1 MVTVKQKGA
10 LWIPLGL
17 REMGSSL
24 GQFIFS
30 GGNILKFTWLWNVH
44 LKQGQTPLRQQYWWT
59 GRLFDSDSFLDLCNY
74 VSANSPFNIVFIEI
88 EKAGTSCAPPPKKTT
103 TIKRATSHREWS
115 FLFFFSLS
123 KSRDVCGAVALFC
136 RADDETAAVWKF
148 VSCVGSK
155 LVLPI

>member
-1 MVTVKQKGA
+1 MKQKGA

-74 VSANSPFNIVFIEI
+74 VTANSPFNIVFIEI
-88 EKAGTSCAPPPKKTT
+88 EKAGTSCAPPPKNYHNKEGDQPSRM
-103 TIKRATSHREWS
+103 ILS
-115 FLFFFSLS
+115 FFFSLS
-123 KSRDVCGAVALFC
+123 KSRDVCGEVALFC